1 MSRTKAETRNQDRDR
16 AATGPSQRAPCTD
29 RRTSKWKTNSDVKI
43 LGSGVILHMPQKSE
57 MESTVKTS
65 LGHNENQRQN
75 HYEHE
80 SLTAKEIITGE
91 PMWVHGPRPNGEL
104 KIYW

>member
-1 MSRTKAETRNQDRDR
+1 MENELRCENPWLRCDSTHATEIRN
-16 AATGPSQRAPCTD
+16 GIYS
-29 RRTSKWKTNSDVKI
+29 
-43 LGSGVILHMPQKSE
+43 
-57 MESTVKTS
+57 KTS